1 MRVFASLR
9 TRVLAATL
17 ALTVITVLTTAW
29 AVSRSVEQALR
40 TQAARS
46 LSNDTDIYQALLD
59 YGTTHTSWDDV
70 GATLADLA
78 TRYDRRIALEDRTGR
93 VVVDSSVLLG
103 RQDGP
108 LRSRPDAVIDPY
120 SPDTGSTAPG
130 SPVQVA
136 APAQPAP
143 SAADLAQ
150 NAQRVQTASA
160 CLRVAGVPF
169 TVQDD
174 DDRDGLRTV
183 VPGDTSTDAQDQ
195 AATRC
200 TAPLLAP
207 TASQRAAIDAQNS
220 AVAACLDRSGTPHRT
235 VEDGYAPA
243 VTVATDDPAAAA
255 ALDRCTEQAVRA
267 GLAPRVSLFLGSS
280 DAAALSWDRLTT
292 GSTLAIIAAIIV
304 VASAVAL
311 VSTLAITRPLRRL
324 ATAAGRITHGDFETR
339 VPAAGR
345 GEVAQV
351 GAAFNTMAEALDR
364 TEAQRRQMVSDIA
377 HELRNPLVTL
387 NGTLE
392 AIQDRVFDASPEVVD
407 SLAEEARQ
415 LSHLVNDLADLNAAE
430 SGHLRLARTEVDL
443 AAVARTVVEAHAP
456 LARTAGLTLRLES
469 RLDPR
474 HDGGRGLVV
483 GDEVRLRQ
491 VLTNLVSNAVRYSSP
506 GGTVTVTTAVTSG
519 AAPATVEVRVA
530 DQGVGIAPEQLP
542 LVFDRFWRADAA
554 RARATGGTGLGLAI
568 SRELVH
574 AHHGELSVTSEPGAG
589 SEFVLSLPAAP

>member
-1 MRVFASLR
+1 MRPFASLR

-40 TQAARS
+40 SQAARS
-46 LSNDTDIYQALLD
+46 LSTDTDIYQTLLD

-70 GATLADLA
+70 APTVRDLA
-78 TRYDRRIALEDRTGR
+78 TRYDRRIALRDSAGA
-93 VVVDSSVLLG
+93 VVVDSADLLG
-103 RQDGP
+103 QRDGP
-108 LRSRPDAVIDPY
+108 TRPRPDAVIDPY
-120 SPDTGSTAPG
+120 SPQTGSTAPG
-130 SPVQVA
+130 SLIQAVAPV
-136 APAQPAP
+136 QPAP

-150 NAQRVQTASA
+150 NTQRVQTASA
-160 CLRVAGVPF
+160 CLGAAGVPF
-169 TVQDD
+169 SVDD
-174 DDRDGLRTV
+174 EDGVGLRTV
-183 VPGDTSTDAQDQ
+183 VPGETSTDAQEQ
-195 AATRC
+195 AAARC
-200 TAPLLAP
+200 TAPLFAP
-207 TASQRAAIDAQNS
+207 TASQQAAIDAENS
-220 AVAACLDRSGTPHRT
+220 AIATCLDRSGTPHQT
-235 VEDGYAPA
+235 VEDGYAPE
-243 VTVATDDPAAAA
+243 VSVNTDDPAAAA
-255 ALDRCTEQAVRA
+255 ALDRCTEQAQRA

-280 DAAALSWDRLTT
+280 DAAALRWDRLTT
-292 GSTLAIIAAIIV
+292 GSTLGIIAAIIV
-304 VASAVAL
+304 IASAVAL

-324 ATAAGRITHGDFETR
+324 AAAADRITHGDFETR
-339 VPAAGR
+339 VPATGR

-392 AIQDRVFDASPEVVD
+392 AIQDELFEASPEVID
-407 SLAEEARQ
+407 SLAEEAHQ
-415 LSHLVNDLADLNAAE
+415 LSHLVSDLAVLTAAE

-443 AAVARTVVEAHAP
+443 AAVARTVVEAHTP
-456 LARTAGLTLRLES
+456 LARTAGLTLRLHQEV
-469 RLDPR
+469 D
-474 HDGGRGLVV
+474 DGQALVV

-506 GGTVTVTTAVTSG
+506 GGTVTVTTAVTTAVTSG
-519 AAPATVEVRVA
+519 AAPTTVEVRVG

-568 SRELVH
+568 SRELAH
-574 AHHGELSVTSEPGAG
+574 AHHGELSATSRPGEG
-589 SEFVLSLPAAP
+589 SEFVLSLPAAT